1 MIVTQEMRNQAAWEQ
16 AERKRLYSD
25 NPWAGEGWQPP
36 VPEQGPSDAKWK
48 AILFYLW
55 FIPVLCILRTPLM
68 MFFAA
73 LGR

>member
-1 MIVTQEMRNQAAWEQ
+1 MIATLEQRNQAAWEQ

-25 NPWAGEGWQPP
+25 NPWAGEGWQQP
-36 VPEQGPSDAKWK
+36 VIETNTSDAKWK

-55 FIPVLCILRTPLM
+55 FIPALFILRAPLM
-68 MFFAA
+68 AFFAA